1 MRKRRRSMTRT
12 LGACVVLILVG
23 ASAVVSAAA
32 GGVATPDVAA
42 VLACRVTTPRGIT
55 TRSYSVSGSLV
66 RTSSGS
72 TDVVTNTAT
81 GAVVMI
87 DHLRQEFSETTAAEM
102 AAFMEPAADPA
113 ALPPAVAVEV
123 ARTGRHR
130 TMAGHDAEEFEMTEG
145 ELRVSA
151 WVAVDLGPKPALVEA
166 LKVAYS
172 ALGRGGKRV
181 AAMLEEANAAPG
193 MVVGF
198 SVRGRIPGV
207 FAEDE
212 SVELSEMRTELLPAA
227 AFQVPAGYR
236 RVPSPYRRVN
246 PSPPPSY
253 ASPIIPR

>member
-1 MRKRRRSMTRT
+1 MTRT
-12 LGACVVLILVG
+12 LGACVVLVLLG
-23 ASAVVSAAA
+23 ASVAVSAAA
-32 GGVATPDVAA
+32 GAIAPDVAA

-66 RTSSGS
+66 RSSSGS
-72 TDVVTNTAT
+72 TDIVTNTAT
-81 GAVVMI
+81 GAVLMI

-113 ALPPAVAVEV
+113 APPQAAAVEV

-130 TMAGHDAEEFEMTEG
+130 TMAGHDAEEFEMAEG
-145 ELRVSA
+145 ELKVSA
-151 WVAVDLGPKPALVEA
+151 WVAVDLSPKPALVEA
-166 LKVAYS
+166 VKVAYS

-207 FAEDE
+207 FAEDV
-212 SVELSEMRTELLPAA
+212 SVELNEMHTELLPAA
-227 AFQVPAGYR
+227 AFQAPAGYR

-246 PSPPPSY
+246 ASPPPSY
-253 ASPIIPR
+253 SSPVIPR